1 MNTTMTIITF
11 SGLLLLCSV
20 FIDAKVEIIA
30 SDPDVKMGS
39 NVLLLCKA
47 DGEGDFS
54 WLKDDEEIDED
65 RHLIEKVD
73 ESSSKLKLMNIQ
85 LSDSGV
91 YTCVYESDQGT
102 RRINYQIYVYQD
114 LDFGTTKIYHEFLLS
129 QTASIPCVVSGKPE
143 VDVQWYRSDRI
154 VNDDG
159 RGGDHAAG
167 SSDHSCGRGH
177 LKILPDRS
185 LQIVNIQQEDR
196 GTYTCQGRIKGRPI
210 TKSLDISVVVNESPT
225 VIIRQ
230 ERKSVFAGPNTSV
243 SIVCLVKGVPTPTI
257 SWITPST
264 FDESRYQYNS
274 DKSEL
279 TISAVTRSDFGEYV
293 CTATNK
299 IGENSARFILDVSE
313 RPTVVLDESRLTL
326 LPGETGS
333 VLCNA
338 TGHPAPTIQWVRKTS
353 QAKMTSVRGS
363 ELILENVTPSD
374 GGFYSCM
381 ASNVA
386 GTTTKDFQLIT
397 WPETPTKFTMAAGS
411 SSSIVIQSAK
421 VEDGGSPVT
430 HFILEWKKPSE
441 DDWSQVTVK
450 STSPLVIK
458 ALEPYT
464 EYAIRFAAKNAFYQ
478 GNFSVEQRIFTESQR
493 EPSTPVLSLSEK
505 KLEKNSVLIPIN
517 QLNDGEPTLHYV
529 VRYRVNKENEEWTEN
544 QIPGNESEIYLDN
557 LQYNADYQMEVFA
570 VNHNGSSSPANV
582 NFTIPQPVSQT
593 SLGKGG
599 VVGIVM
605 FVFLV
610 VMSSVDA
617 FCCYTN
623 RCGLINFIAR
633 KLFGHKESDSKGMD
647 EEANNSNGDVK
658 LSGLELPRGS
668 IPKLQTS
675 NGAVNGVH
683 SEVTSDKAPL
693 TKFEKKP
700 SLTDPATES

>member
-1 MNTTMTIITF
+1 M
-11 SGLLLLCSV
+11 CSV

-85 LSDSGV
+85 LKDSGL
-91 YTCVYESDQGT
+91 YTCVFESDHGT
-102 RRINYQIYVYQD
+102 QRNQYQIYVYQD

-129 QTASIPCVVSGKPE
+129 QTANIPCLVSGKPE

-159 RGGDHAAG
+159 RG
-167 SSDHSCGRGH
+167 H

-185 LQIVNIQQEDR
+185 LQIMKIQQEDS
-196 GTYTCQGRIKGRPI
+196 GTYTCQGRIKGRTI
-210 TKSLDISVVVNESPT
+210 AKSLDISVVVNESPT
-225 VIIRQ
+225 VLIRQ
-230 ERKSVFAGPNTSV
+230 ERKNVFAGPNTSV

-299 IGENSARFILDVSE
+299 IGENNATFFLDVSE
-313 RPTVVLDESRLTL
+313 RPTVALDESRLTL

-397 WPETPTKFTMAAGS
+397 SPETPTKFTMAAGS

-421 VEDGGSPVT
+421 VQDGGSPVT

-441 DDWSQVTVK
+441 DDWSQVTIK

-493 EPSTPVLSLSEK
+493 EPSTPVLSLNEK
-505 KLEKNSVLIPIN
+505 KLEKNSVSIPIN

-529 VRYRVNKENEEWTEN
+529 IRYRVNKENEEWTEN
-544 QIPGNESEIYLDN
+544 QIPGNESVIYLGN

-582 NFTIPQPVSQT
+582 NFTIPQPVSQS

-633 KLFGHKESDSKGMD
+633 KLFGHKESDSKVMD
-647 EEANNSNGDVK
+647 EEANNANGDMK

-675 NGAVNGVH
+675 NGTVNGVH
-683 SEVTSDKAPL
+683 SDKAPL